1 MNLKDRTVM
10 ITGAAGHLGKAAA
23 EAFRQAG
30 ARLVLLDRQTEVL
43 ERAFDK
49 SPATILI
56 GADLLDREKLRA
68 RVEEALAGIGNLHV
82 LCHVAG
88 GFRMGEPVHEISPET
103 WDFLGDLNARAFLN
117 IASVVVPHMIQRES
131 GKVVTIGAGAA
142 LRGMAQMGAYCAS
155 KSALIR
161 LTESMSAELKEKNIN
176 VNCVLPSIIDTPD
189 NRSAMPDADT
199 SRWVAPEALAD
210 VLVFLSSDAARA
222 IHGASIPVTG
232 LA

>member
-1 MNLKDRTVM
+1 MNLQNQTVM
-10 ITGAAGHLGKAAA
+10 ITGAAGHLGRAAA
-23 EAFRQAG
+23 GAFRQAG
-30 ARLVLLDRQTEVL
+30 ARLLLLDRQTQAL
-43 ERAFDK
+43 ERAFER
-49 SPATILI
+49 SQQTILL
-56 GADLLDREKLRA
+56 GADLLDREQLRA
-68 RVEEALAGIGNLHV
+68 RVEEALKSTGRLHV

-88 GFRMGEPVHEISPET
+88 GFRMGEAVHETTPQT

-117 IASVVVPHMIQRES
+117 VASVVVPHLIEQGG

-142 LRGMAQMGAYCAS
+142 LKGMAQMGAYCAS

-161 LTESMSAELKEKNIN
+161 LTESMSAELKDKNIN

>member
-1 MNLKDRTVM
+1 MNLQNQTVM
-10 ITGAAGHLGKAAA
+10 ITGAAGHLGRAAA
-23 EAFRQAG
+23 GAFRQAG
-30 ARLVLLDRQTEVL
+30 ARLLLLDRQTEAL
-43 ERAFDK
+43 ERAFER
-49 SPATILI
+49 SPQTILL
-56 GADLLDREKLRA
+56 GADLLDREQLRA
-68 RVEEALAGIGNLHV
+68 RVEEALKSAGRLHV

-88 GFRMGEPVHEISPET
+88 GFRMGEAVHETTPQT

-117 IASVVVPHMIQRES
+117 VASVVVPHLIEQGG

-142 LRGMAQMGAYCAS
+142 LKGMAQMGAYCAS

-161 LTESMSAELKEKNIN
+161 LTESMSAELKDKNIN

-210 VLVFLSSDAARA
+210 VMVFLSSDAARA